1 MMKISVIIPVYNA
14 ENYIENCIERL
25 EKQTY
30 KNFEIVAINDASRD
44 NSLALLNKLC
54 KKYKNLVIINLKKN
68 GGAYFARQE
77 GIKNATG
84 DYIMFVD
91 SDDYISDDAMEKLVK
106 IINDKH
112 VDIVKFRYQ
121 TYPKTIYSP
130 EIFSEDQKI
139 ITEDEKKIIYNLLLS
154 SKKLNNLSTI
164 IAKKQLF
171 DNSRLDERISLAEDY
186 LQCCYAYTNAKRI
199 LFINDI
205 FYFYY
210 MNENSTTHSKNLNII
225 IENISDEITVYEY
238 LKKII
243 GIWGLENKNDLIL
256 MRALNEIVDLL
267 FIKLYSNDTY
277 DELKSK
283 AVIDYLINDKKCI
296 NFFQKIF
303 SNSWK
308 KIFYHNGNISIF
320 SQILKYRYKKY
331 LVLRNRKKLIL
342 YGKFINKIYKLK
354 NRGI

>member
-1 MMKISVIIPVYNA
+1 MIKISVIIPVYNA

-25 EKQTY
+25 ESQTY
-30 KNFEIVAINDASRD
+30 KNFEIVAINDASSD
-44 NSLALLNKLC
+44 NSLGLLNKLC

-68 GGAYFARQE
+68 SGAYFARQE

-91 SDDYISDDAMEKLVK
+91 SDDYISDYTMEKLVK
-106 IINDKH
+106 FINNEH
-112 VDIVKFRYQ
+112 VDIVRFRYQ
-121 TYPKTIYSP
+121 TYPKTIYSS
-130 EIFSEDQKI
+130 EIFSENQKI
-139 ITEDEKKIIYNLLLS
+139 ITEDEKGIIYDLLLS
-154 SKKLNNLSTI
+154 SKKLNNLSTM

-186 LQCCYAYTNAKRI
+186 LQCCYVYTNAKKI

-210 MNENSTTHSKNLNII
+210 MNENSTTHSKDLNII
-225 IENISDEITVYEY
+225 IENVRDEITVYKY

-243 GIWGLENKNDLIL
+243 EIWELEDKNDLIL

-267 FIKLYSNDTY
+267 FIKLYSDDTY
-277 DELKSK
+277 DELKAKS
-283 AVIDYLINDKKCI
+283 VIDYMLNDKTCI
-296 NFFQKIF
+296 NFLEKNFAN
-303 SNSWK
+303 NSK
-308 KIFYHNGNISIF
+308 KLFYHNGNVSIF
-320 SQILKYRYKKY
+320 SKILKYKYKKY
-331 LVLRNRKKLIL
+331 LVSRNRKKLIS